1 MARPLQRVWRARCS
15 ALLIALAMLIG
26 AAPARADEILVT
38 RAALEAAEEGYFLA
52 ADFELELSSRL
63 EDALSKGVPLFF
75 LVEFEATRPRWYWFN
90 ERAATASQTW
100 RLSFHALTRTYRLSS
115 GALTQSFPTLSEAM
129 RTLSRVRSWLVAD
142 RGQLRSDT
150 RYLVAVRMRLDTAQ
164 LPKPFQV
171 SALANRDWTLAS
183 NWYRWE
189 IITPPDTPKV
199 TPAEPPRATPT
210 EPPRVT
216 PADSPR
222 AAPTEAPR

>member
-1 MARPLQRVWRARCS
+1 MLLAL
-15 ALLIALAMLIG
+15 ALLVG
-26 AAPARADEILVT
+26 FTPSRADEILVT
-38 RAALEAAEEGYFLA
+38 RAVLEATEEGYFLA

-75 LVEFEATRPRWYWFN
+75 LVEFEATRPRWYWFD
-90 ERAATASQTW
+90 ERAAIASQTW

-129 RTLSRVRSWLVAD
+129 RALSRVRSWFVAD
-142 RGQLRSDT
+142 RVQLKPDT
-150 RYLVAVRMRLDTAQ
+150 RYMAAVRMRLDTTQ

-189 IITPPDTPKV
+189 IT
-199 TPAEPPRATPT
+199 TPAEPPR
-210 EPPRVT
+210 
-216 PADSPR
+216 
-222 AAPTEAPR
+222 

>member
-1 MARPLQRVWRARCS
+1 MRCSPRPADPLSPAAARARCVARAWRGRLV
-15 ALLIALAMLIG
+15 ALLLALATVAL

-38 RAALEAAEEGYFLA
+38 RAALEAADEGYFLA

-75 LVEFEATRPRWYWFN
+75 LVEFEATRPRWYWFD
-90 ERAATASQTW
+90 ERAAAASQTW

-142 RGQLRSDT
+142 RGELKPDT
-150 RYLVAVRMRLDTAQ
+150 RYVVAVRMRLDTTQ

-189 IITPPDTPKV
+189 ITTPP
-199 TPAEPPRATPT
+199 AEGAR
-210 EPPRVT
+210 
-216 PADSPR
+216 
-222 AAPTEAPR
+222 

>member
-1 MARPLQRVWRARCS
+1 MRCSPRPADPPLQAFAPRAPCAWRGRLV
-15 ALLIALAMLIG
+15 ALLLALAGLLG
-26 AAPARADEILVT
+26 AMPSRADEIFVA

-75 LVEFEATRPRWYWFN
+75 LVEFEATRPRWYWFD
-90 ERAATASQTW
+90 ERTATASQTW

-115 GALTQSFPTLSEAM
+115 GALTQSFPTLQEAM
-129 RTLSRVRSWLVAD
+129 RALSRVRSWLVAD
-142 RGQLRSDT
+142 RAQLKPDT
-150 RYLVAVRMRLDTAQ
+150 RYMAAVRMRLDTTQ

-189 IITPPDTPKV
+189 IT
-199 TPAEPPRATPT
+199 TPAE
-210 EPPRVT
+210 
-216 PADSPR
+216 
-222 AAPTEAPR
+222 APR